1 MLTIRTQ
8 IITAFISSIVL
19 TTIILAIA
27 YKWMWFD
34 AHTTLLLTI
43 SAIISSCL
51 TTVIC
56 MLFITPLVKRIRL
69 LNKQTKLIANG
80 QYSDM
85 SVKIE
90 SPREMKEL
98 SVAFNTMASN
108 IEAQMQQVQYE
119 QREKSEMVQNL
130 THDLKTPLSSIT
142 SYAEGLKEGIINQS
156 DEQQKAYSVL
166 IKQSQR
172 ISMMFDELTSV
183 MEINHNHKQ
192 NYALETIY
200 LDKLFVTLLQSY
212 EQQINSENR
221 TIDVN
226 LCEDITHFKQYKVP
240 LERILM
246 NILDN
251 AFKYTQL
258 GSRIEIKVTNVD
270 NNICIAVSDDGP
282 GIAMQHLD
290 RIFDRTYRIEAS
302 RNKDTGGSGLGLY
315 IAKNLAE
322 QMNGQIE
329 VESKVDV
336 GTTFYLK
343 IPILNQNN

>member
-43 SAIISSCL
+43 SGIISSCL
-51 TTVIC
+51 TTFIC
-56 MLFITPLVKRIRL
+56 MLFINPLVKRIRL

-80 QYSDM
+80 QYSETAI
-85 SVKIE
+85 KID
-90 SPREMKEL
+90 SPKEMKEL
-98 SVAFNTMASN
+98 SEAFNTMARN
-108 IEAQMQQVQYE
+108 IEAQIQQVQYE
-119 QREKSEMVQNL
+119 QQEKSEMVQNL

-142 SYAEGLKEGIINQS
+142 SYAEGLKEGIISQS

-183 MEINHNHKQ
+183 MEISHDHKHN
-192 NYALETIY
+192 YPLETIY

-212 EQQINSENR
+212 EQQITSENR

-226 LCEDITHFKQYKVP
+226 LCEDITYFKQYKVP

-258 GSRIEIKVTNVD
+258 GSRIEIKVTKED
-270 NNICIAVSDDGP
+270 YNICIAVSDDGP
-282 GIAMQHLD
+282 GIAEQHLH
-290 RIFDRTYRIEAS
+290 RIFDRTYRVEAS

-322 QMNGQIE
+322 QMDGQLK
-329 VESKVDV
+329 VESKEDV
-336 GTTFYLK
+336 GTTFYLIVPMK
-343 IPILNQNN
+343 

>member
-27 YKWMWFD
+27 YKWMWFN

-69 LNKQTKLIANG
+69 LNKQTKLIADG
-80 QYSDM
+80 QYSETAI
-85 SVKIE
+85 KID
-90 SPREMKEL
+90 SPKEMKEL
-98 SVAFNTMASN
+98 SEAFNTMARN
-108 IEAQMQQVQYE
+108 IEAQIQQVQYE
-119 QREKSEMVQNL
+119 QQEKSEMVQNL

-142 SYAEGLKEGIINQS
+142 SYAEGLKEGIISQS

-183 MEINHNHKQ
+183 MEISHDHKHN
-192 NYALETIY
+192 YPLETIY

-212 EQQINSENR
+212 EQQITSENR

-226 LCEDITHFKQYKVP
+226 LCEDITYFKQYKVP

-258 GSRIEIKVTNVD
+258 GSRIEIKVTKED
-270 NNICIAVSDDGP
+270 SNICIAVSDDGP
-282 GIAMQHLD
+282 GIAEQHLH

-302 RNKDTGGSGLGLY
+302 RNKNTGGSGLGLY

-322 QMNGQIE
+322 QMDGQLK
-329 VESKVDV
+329 VESKEDV
-336 GTTFYLK
+336 GTTFYLTVPMK
-343 IPILNQNN
+343 